1 MIQSREDLKYYLE
14 QDAKML
20 DRPAKKPRFIH
31 DDMWTYQILMRK
43 CEYYINCK
51 HDPISRVWL
60 KWLKFRYSRIARI
73 RGFEIPFNTFG
84 PGLAIAHC
92 GSIVVNA
99 NARIGKNCRIHEG
112 TTIGSNGYGST
123 EAPYIGDN
131 VFIATGAKVIGGVR
145 IADNVVIGANTV
157 VVKDI
162 AEPGTT
168 WGGVPARKISNK
180 GSDNYL
186 VQDDRDR
193 EQA

>member
-1 MIQSREDLKYYLE
+1 MIQSKKELKNYLG

-20 DRPAKKPRFIH
+20 DRPVRKPRYIH

-43 CEYYINCK
+43 CEYYINCRR
-51 HDPISRVWL
+51 DLIGRVWC
-60 KWLKFRYSRIARI
+60 KWLKYRYSRIARI

-112 TTIGSNGYGST
+112 TVIGSNGYGSN
-123 EAPYIGDN
+123 EAPQIGDN
-131 VFIATGAKVIGGVR
+131 VFIATGAKIIGNVKVS
-145 IADNVVIGANTV
+145 DNVVIGANAV

-162 AEPGTT
+162 TESGTI
-168 WGGVPARKISNK
+168 WGGVPAHKLSEK
-180 GSDNYL
+180 GSEKYL
-186 VQDDRDR
+186 VQDK
-193 EQA
+193 

>member
-1 MIQSREDLKYYLE
+1 MIRSKEELKYYLK

-20 DRPAKKPRFIH
+20 DRPAKGPRYIH

-51 HDPISRVWL
+51 CGFWGKIWL
-60 KWLKFRYSRIARI
+60 KWLKYRYSRIARM

-92 GSIVVNA
+92 GSIIVNA

-112 TTIGSNGYGST
+112 TTIGANGYGNQD
-123 EAPYIGDN
+123 APQIGDN
-131 VFIATGAKVIGGVR
+131 VFIATGAKIIGGIK
-145 IADNVVIGANTV
+145 IADNVVIGANAV

-162 AEPGTT
+162 TEPGTT
-168 WGGVPARKISNK
+168 WAGVPARKISDKNS
-180 GSDNYL
+180 GRYL
-186 VQDDRDR
+186 FDGL
-193 EQA
+193 